1 MLKCFD
7 LKLYRKFLI
16 LAVLLGS
23 LFVTFSFN
31 RAAAAYPCCGPLHAA
46 CDATYNSC
54 VDFCD
59 FQWPPNSSRHAKCV
73 GFCEDDWFQCYADA
87 EICDHGC

>member
-1 MLKCFD
+1 MGKFIN
-7 LKLYRKFLI
+7 LKLFRKFLI

-23 LFVTFSFN
+23 LFATFSFN

-46 CDATYNSC
+46 CDSTYYSC
-54 VDFCD
+54 VGFCD
-59 FQWPPNSSRHAKCV
+59 FQFQYNPPRHAQCV
-73 GFCEDDWFQCYADA
+73 GYCEDNWFECYADA